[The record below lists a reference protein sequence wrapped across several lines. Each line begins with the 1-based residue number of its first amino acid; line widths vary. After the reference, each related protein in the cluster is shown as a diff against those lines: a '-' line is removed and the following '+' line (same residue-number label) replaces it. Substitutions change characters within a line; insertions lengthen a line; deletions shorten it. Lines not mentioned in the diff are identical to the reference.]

1 MTYSSS
7 TNIMYCLQAFILMLV
22 LCNSAAT
29 EASRRSLNNIFNR
42 TSHAQPDVSTFTST
56 NVTKINGANA
66 RYETSDTITPQ
77 RHRRL
82 GVGARYTGKKP
93 SDDFIEG
100 NENMH
105 RFFDKMLMSMVTEV
119 SCFYIQYSIRR
130 SRYIDFSDSCSLTL
144 PVDSIRY
151 SNQTCFN
158 ASTRHLAKHKPT
170 NDSDPDVST
179 SSRNNDP
186 Y

>member
-1 MTYSSS
+1 MIYSGS
-7 TNIMYCLQAFILMLV
+7 TIIMYCLQAFILMLA

-29 EASRRSLNNIFNR
+29 EAPRRSLNNIFNR
-42 TSHAQPDVSTFTST
+42 TSRVQPDVSTFTST

-105 RFFDKMLMSMVTEV
+105 RLFDKVLMSMVTEV
-119 SCFYIQYSIRR
+119 SCLSIQCSIRR
-130 SRYIDFSDSCSLTL
+130 SWYIDFSDSCSLTL
-144 PVDSIRY
+144 PVDSIKY

-179 SSRNNDP
+179 SSRNIDS